1 MYGHM
6 RKAFFLIPVF
16 IFSLLFLPVGTMM
29 ADGDDNGTG
38 GSFFQIGNLAMTREG
53 EITGT
58 YIPRVLE
65 GIILSIFG
73 DSGEHVMDILYG
85 SSSIE
90 VYIKLFDDALVR
102 TLWERGILE
111 KNNLFKITFTG
122 QPQISFTYKNCTV
135 ELQDASISFLR
146 VTTPGHIVFSNLTRY
161 ALQKQSPTIVTLTS
175 DDFYGAIT
183 GSREISL
190 QDDGLIT
197 QKSVIFRGM
206 PLHASE
212 DTQTENILTVED
224 AILSGE
230 LGGEITIVKKEDTL
244 EWISTSYA
252 NNVSI
257 RVDNETTTSTKTQL
271 VVAGDEKGGGKTIK
285 VNMGQNVLSPQDL
298 EVRFDGQKIPLA
310 DDFTD
315 VLNPNDDGLQPE
327 YVMVEVSGGRNH
339 EFFLLISV
347 PHFSE
352 HLITLES
359 LQENPFMVGL
369 SLVSAF
375 TVIALATWVVIK
387 R

>member
-1 MYGHM
+1 MKKM
-6 RKAFFLIPVF
+6 SILLPVLV
-16 IFSLLFLPVGTMM
+16 FSLLLIPLGTVR
-29 ADGDDNGTG
+29 GDQGDTNNDP
-38 GSFFQIGNLAMTREG
+38 FFQIGNLAVTREG

-65 GIILSIFG
+65 GVTLSIYDDTG
-73 DSGEHVMDILYG
+73 KHVMDILYG

-111 KNNLFKITFTG
+111 RNNLFKITFSG
-122 QPQISFTYKNCTV
+122 QPQMSFTYENCTV

-161 ALQKQSPTIVTLTS
+161 ALQKQSSTIVTLTS
-175 DDFYGAIT
+175 DNFYGTIT
-183 GSREISL
+183 GPKEIIL

-197 QKSVIFRGM
+197 QKGVIFRGM
-206 PLHASE
+206 PLSIDGE
-212 DTQTENILTVED
+212 TQTENILTVED
-224 AILSGE
+224 AVLSGE
-230 LGGEITIVKKEDTL
+230 LGGEITIVKKGSNL
-244 EWISTSYA
+244 EWISTTYA

-257 RVDNETTTSTKTQL
+257 RLDNTTTTSTKTQL
-271 VVAGDEKGGGKTIK
+271 VVAGDEQGAGKTIK
-285 VNMGQNVLSPQDL
+285 INIGQDVLSPRDL
-298 EVRFDGQKIPLA
+298 EVLFDGQKIPLA
-310 DDFTD
+310 DNLTD

-327 YVMVEVSGGRNH
+327 YVMVEISGGRDN
-339 EFFLLISV
+339 EFFLLVSV

-352 HLITLES
+352 HFITLES
-359 LQENPFMVGL
+359 IQENPYLMGL

-375 TVIALATWVVIK
+375 TVLALATWVVIK

>member
-1 MYGHM
+1 MKKM
-6 RKAFFLIPVF
+6 SILLPVLV
-16 IFSLLFLPVGTMM
+16 FSLLLIPLGTVM
-29 ADGDDNGTG
+29 GDQGDTNNDP
-38 GSFFQIGNLAMTREG
+38 FFQIGNLAVTREG

-65 GIILSIFG
+65 GVTLSIYDDTG
-73 DSGEHVMDILYG
+73 KHVMDILYG

-111 KNNLFKITFTG
+111 RNNLFKITFSG
-122 QPQISFTYKNCTV
+122 QPQMSFTYENCTV

-175 DDFYGAIT
+175 DNFYGTIT
-183 GSREISL
+183 GPKEIIL

-197 QKSVIFRGM
+197 QKGVIFRGM
-206 PLHASE
+206 PLSIDGE
-212 DTQTENILTVED
+212 TQTENILTVED
-224 AILSGE
+224 AVLSGE
-230 LGGEITIVKKEDTL
+230 LGGEITIVKKGSNL
-244 EWISTSYA
+244 EWISTTYA

-257 RVDNETTTSTKTQL
+257 RLDNTTTTSTKTQL
-271 VVAGDEKGGGKTIK
+271 VVAGDEQGAGKTIK
-285 VNMGQNVLSPQDL
+285 INIGQDVLSPRDL
-298 EVRFDGQKIPLA
+298 EVLFDGQKIPLA
-310 DDFTD
+310 DNLTD

-327 YVMVEVSGGRNH
+327 YVMVEISGGRDN
-339 EFFLLISV
+339 EFFLLVSV

-352 HLITLES
+352 HFITLES
-359 LQENPFMVGL
+359 IQENPYLMGL

-375 TVIALATWVVIK
+375 TVLALATWVVIK